1 MLNFPNM
8 EALQAALHQPLQS
21 DLKALLSDRLAD
33 TVGLGLAD
41 MTHVLVIEADDT
53 EVAVISAVGFSPL
66 VSRIDGKGNQPD
78 WDWLERHDGW
88 WELLYTVG
96 NSGFA
101 FILLVEDSD
110 RSPFAQL
117 CREGH
122 GQ

>member
-1 MLNFPNM
+1 MLDFPNV

-41 MTHVLVIEADDT
+41 LTHVLVIEAEDT
-53 EVAVISAVGFSPL
+53 EAAVINAVGFSPL
-66 VSRIDGKGNQPD
+66 ASRIDGKRNQPD
-78 WDWLERHDGW
+78 WDWLERHGGW
-88 WELLYTVG
+88 WEALYCIG

-110 RSPFAQL
+110 QSPFAQL
-117 CREGH
+117 CRQGS
-122 GQ
+122 GT